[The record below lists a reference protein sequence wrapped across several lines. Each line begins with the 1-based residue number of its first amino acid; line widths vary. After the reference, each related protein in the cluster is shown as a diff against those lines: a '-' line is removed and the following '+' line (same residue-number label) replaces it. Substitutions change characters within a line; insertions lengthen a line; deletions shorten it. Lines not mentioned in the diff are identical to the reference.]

1 MVAPTGSDISTSDS
15 LLFDELEVRFG
26 KRLTHLREY
35 FCAAE
40 VVVAAIGCALESLS
54 VFG

>member
-1 MVAPTGSDISTSDS
+1 MSEIPVRLETDRT

-40 VVVAAIGCALESLS
+40 VVVAAIGCALESFS

>member
-1 MVAPTGSDISTSDS
+1 MSQIPVRLETDRNS
-15 LLFDELEVRFG
+15 LFDELEVRFG

-40 VVVAAIGCALESLS
+40 VVVAAIGCAFEGFL